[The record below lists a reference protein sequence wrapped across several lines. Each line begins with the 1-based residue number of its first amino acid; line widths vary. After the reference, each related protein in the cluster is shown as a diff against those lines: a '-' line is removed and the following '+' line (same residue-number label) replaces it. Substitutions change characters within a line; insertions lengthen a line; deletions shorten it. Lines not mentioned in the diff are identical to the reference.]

1 MNYFSPLN
9 NNHIK
14 NQYKNILQK
23 YFKYQLYFI
32 IGGVI
37 MPDILLYI
45 VIIIIVL
52 FLIILAASIKIM
64 AEYQRIVVF
73 RLGRLIGIKGPGL
86 VFIIPIIDTYIRL
99 DLRTRVIDVPKQRII
114 TNDNV
119 TIDVDAVVYYRI
131 TDPQKAIVEV
141 QRYDLATS
149 LLAQTTLRDI
159 LGQKSLDEILS
170 QREEL
175 NKNLQSIIDLG
186 TDPWGIKVSAVT
198 IKDVA
203 LPEEM
208 LRAIA
213 KQAEAEREKRSRII
227 MAEGELQASAKMS
240 EAAKLY
246 EQTPTALRLRELQ
259 TLTEIAREKNLIIV
273 PAGEMGNIA
282 GIAKAV
288 SQKKE

>member
-1 MNYFSPLN
+1 MVE
-9 NNHIK
+9 
-14 NQYKNILQK
+14 
-23 YFKYQLYFI
+23 
-32 IGGVI
+32 GDI

-45 VIIIIVL
+45 IIIIVVL
-52 FLIILAASIKIM
+52 LLMVLAASIKIM
-64 AEYQRIVVF
+64 PEYQRIVVF

-86 VFIIPIIDTYIRL
+86 VLIIPIIDTFIRL

-119 TIDVDAVVYYRI
+119 TVDVDAVVYFRI

-159 LGQKSLDEILS
+159 LGQKNLDEILS

-198 IKDVA
+198 LKDVA

-227 MAEGELQASAKMS
+227 MAEGELQASAKMT

-246 EQTPTALRLRELQ
+246 EKTPIALRLRELQ

-273 PAGEMGNIA
+273 PGGEIGNIA

-288 SQKKE
+288 NQKKE

>member
-1 MNYFSPLN
+1 M
-9 NNHIK
+9 ID
-14 NQYKNILQK
+14 
-23 YFKYQLYFI
+23 
-32 IGGVI
+32 VI
-37 MPDILLYI
+37 TIAI
-45 VIIIIVL
+45 VIVV
-52 FLIILAASIKIM
+52 FLLLILSAAVKIM
-64 AEYQRIVVF
+64 AEYQRIVIF
-73 RLGRLIGIKGPGL
+73 RLGRLAGIKGPGL
-86 VFIIPIIDTYIRL
+86 VFIIPIIDRVIKL

-119 TIDVDAVVYYRI
+119 TVDVDAVVYFRI

-141 QRYDLATS
+141 QRYDVATS
-149 LLAQTTLRDI
+149 MLAQTTLRDI
-159 LGQKSLDEILS
+159 VGQKNLDELLS

-175 NKNLQSIIDLG
+175 NKSLQNILDVG

-198 IKDVA
+198 IKDVS

-227 MAEGELQASAKMS
+227 MAEGELQASAKMT

-246 EQTPTALRLRELQ
+246 EKTPVALRLRELQ

-273 PAGEMGNIA
+273 PGGEIGNIA

-288 SQKKE
+288 NKKVE

>member
-1 MNYFSPLN
+1 ME
-9 NNHIK
+9 
-14 NQYKNILQK
+14 
-23 YFKYQLYFI
+23 
-32 IGGVI
+32 
-37 MPDILLYI
+37 ILLTI
-45 VIIIIVL
+45 GIIILLFIV
-52 FLIILAASIKIM
+52 FIVASAVKIM
-64 AEYQRIVVF
+64 AEYQRIVIF
-73 RLGRLIGIKGPGL
+73 RLGRLAGIKGPGL
-86 VFIIPIIDTYIRL
+86 VFIIPIIDRVVKL

-119 TIDVDAVVYYRI
+119 TVDVDAVVYFRI

-141 QRYDLATS
+141 QRYDIATS
-149 LLAQTTLRDI
+149 MLAQTTLRDI
-159 LGQKSLDEILS
+159 VGQKNLDELLS

-175 NKNLQSIIDLG
+175 NKSLQSILDIG

-198 IKDVA
+198 IKDVS

-227 MAEGELQASAKMS
+227 MAEGELQASAKMT

-246 EQTPTALRLRELQ
+246 EKTPVALRLRELQ

-273 PAGEMGNIA
+273 PGGEIGNIA

-288 SQKKE
+288 NKKVE

>member
-1 MNYFSPLN
+1 MDIST
-9 NNHIK
+9 
-14 NQYKNILQK
+14 
-23 YFKYQLYFI
+23 
-32 IGGVI
+32 IGW
-37 MPDILLYI
+37 ILL
-45 VIIIIVL
+45 IIVF
-52 FLIILAASIKIM
+52 FLLLILISAIKIM
-64 AEYQRIVVF
+64 AEYERVVVF

-86 VFIIPIIDTYIRL
+86 VLVIPILDRVIKL

-114 TNDNV
+114 TRDNV
-119 TIDVDAVVYYRI
+119 TVDVDAVVYFRI
-131 TDPQKAIVEV
+131 TNPQKAVVEV
-141 QRYDLATS
+141 QRYDMATS

-159 LGQKSLDEILS
+159 VGQKNLDELLS

-175 NKNLQSIIDLG
+175 NKSLQAVIDLG

-198 IKDVA
+198 LKDVS

-227 MAEGELQASAKMS
+227 MAEGELEASSKMT

-246 EQTPTALRLRELQ
+246 EKTPVALRLRELQ

-273 PAGEMGNIA
+273 PGGEIGTIA

-288 SQKKE
+288 TKKRE